1 MQTYDPNRP
10 NQIELNIATNI
21 KDASPA
27 NHDTIKIKHVMQ
39 GIFDVI
45 GICSTFIAF
54 ALVETLV
61 VSG

>member
-10 NQIELNIATNI
+10 NPIDLHIPTSN